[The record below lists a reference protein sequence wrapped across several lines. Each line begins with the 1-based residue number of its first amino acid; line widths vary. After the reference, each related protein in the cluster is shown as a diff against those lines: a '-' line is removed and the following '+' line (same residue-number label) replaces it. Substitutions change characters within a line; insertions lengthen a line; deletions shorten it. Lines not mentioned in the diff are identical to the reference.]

1 MKLAPVIAALL
12 TLMATKAFAADADV
26 LLTEHSHQYE
36 IEWNGIAL
44 GEGTISLAREA
55 DGCYQYTSTTDP
67 IALVRWTY
75 GSPREQSRFCIE
87 DGQLFAQQFE
97 YSIKKR
103 SKEGF
108 RLDFDWA
115 AKQVRTLKGG
125 VMTQRD
131 VPQPAYDR
139 FLIREAVRLWVIRHQ
154 AGEAPAEAE
163 FTMVDDDRIKTYRFA
178 VIGPETIDTP
188 TGKIDT
194 VRVDRT
200 DSAKRP
206 SHYWM
211 APSLDY
217 VPVKIEQLR
226 KDKVELRMVLVR

>member
-1 MKLAPVIAALL
+1 MKRTSILAALL
-12 TLMATKAFAADADV
+12 MLVATNAFAAAADA
-26 LLTEHSHQYE
+26 LLTERSNQYE
-36 IEWNGIAL
+36 IEWNGIGL
-44 GEGTISLAREA
+44 GVGTISLAREA
-55 DGCYQYTSTTDP
+55 DGCYLFTSTTDP

-75 GSPREQSRFCIE
+75 GSPREQSRFCVE
-87 DGQLFAQQFE
+87 NGQLLAQQFE

-108 RLDFDWA
+108 RLDFDWT
-115 AKQVRTLKGG
+115 AKQVRTLKDGE
-125 VMTQRD
+125 MTQRD

-139 FLIREAVRLWVIRHQ
+139 FLIREAVRLWVIRNQ

-178 VIGPETIDTP
+178 VIGAETIDTP
-188 TGKIDT
+188 IGKIDT
-194 VRVDRT
+194 IRVDRT

-226 KDKVELRMVLVR
+226 KDKVELRMLLVK